1 MEVLMNSNV
10 LLSAMVVLTFGA
22 LAAGAADIPAS
33 VDPARIVNYVAVKPG
48 LAFGGKLAPEVIAQL
63 KGMGFKT
70 VLNLRTEQEG
80 AKDEEAVVKAQGL
93 RYEWVP
99 VMPDTL
105 SLADVKKVEA
115 VLDDKGAGPVLV
127 HCASANRVAG
137 VWAIIQVRRGKTVS
151 AAIEEARP
159 LGLKSPAVVA
169 AVERLTAGRDAAP
182 AR

>member
-1 MEVLMNSNV
+1 MTSHI
-10 LLSAMVVLTFGA
+10 LLSAAFILA
-22 LAAGAADIPAS
+22 LGTMAADAAGVPAS
-33 VDPARIVNYVAVKPG
+33 VDPALIVNYVVVQPG

-80 AKDEEAVVKAQGL
+80 AKDEEAAVKAQGL
-93 RYEWVP
+93 RYAWVP

-105 SLADVKKVEA
+105 TLDDVKKVEV
-115 VLDDKGAGPVLV
+115 VLDDASAAPVLF

-137 VWAIIQVRRGKTVS
+137 VWAIIQARRGKSVK

-159 LGLKSPAVVA
+159 LGLTNPAVIA
-169 AVERLTAGRDAAP
+169 AVERLAAVPP
-182 AR
+182 AK